1 LVLIQALGSRA
12 LTRTARVA
20 TGTGKLASTLEE
32 ISMAKIKYKAPKGYQ
47 DATTYLRVADAAAA
61 IDFYATAFGAK
72 EKYRL
77 TMPGSNAIGHAELWF
92 GNTCVMLADEFP
104 DMGIVGPKT
113 LGGVSAQIAL
123 YVADADTV
131 FERAVAAG
139 AKVKRP
145 LSDAF
150 YGDRTGQVE
159 DPFGHMWSIQT
170 RIEDVSP
177 KKMQKRLDA
186 MGARDVPPAAEPKA
200 KSKAKPKAKTRAKRS
215 N

>member
-1 LVLIQALGSRA
+1 
-12 LTRTARVA
+12 
-20 TGTGKLASTLEE
+20 
-32 ISMAKIKYKAPKGYQ
+32 MAKISTTPKGQTPPYLGSPKPRGHNSTCSVRLPRKIPAE
-47 DATTYLRVADAAAA
+47 DATPRRYRHAIFGFANLCDA
-61 IDFYATAFGAK
+61 G
-72 EKYRL
+72 
-77 TMPGSNAIGHAELWF
+77 G
-92 GNTCVMLADEFP
+92 EFP
-104 DMGIVGPKT
+104 DLAVGPKT

-123 YVADADTV
+123 YVADADAV

-145 LSDAF
+145 LSDEF

-159 DPFGHMWSIQT
+159 DPFGHIWSIQT

-186 MGARDVPPAAEPKA
+186 MSARDVPPAAERKA
-200 KSKAKPKAKTRAKRS
+200 KSKAKPKAKPKAKTRTKRS